1 VRHRALYPAA
11 LSRRLATAQS
21 DHDERKENPRK
32 GCAALVLITALGAG
46 LGQFGSG
53 RRGCRCNDTHPPQ
66 HDSRSWFASGRV
78 EGLAEFGQ
86 EAAAAFLTSFSAAS
100 ARLRTSTA
108 FAISAL

>member
-1 VRHRALYPAA
+1 VAV
-11 LSRRLATAQS
+11 SRRLATAQS
-21 DHDERKENPRK
+21 DHDGRKENPRK
-32 GCAALVLITALGAG
+32 GSAALVLITALSAG